1 MQNIYFTL
9 FYVKLKSA
17 EDIFQNNLSAEEKEE
32 AINLLVSFQ
41 TRCLQSVSTSFNT
54 TEVPSTQSCQLFP
67 SVDAKSTLDRIST
80 IYRAIQEDI
89 THEASLVSEEMCKFD
104 RSGMNS
110 PSTNRFVAEA
120 INMKT
125 CNKIIDQAV
134 QDSTEDITAKPI
146 TTDSYNTSIK
156 RHGSDVSNVVV
167 LEEPYFDHSEVY
179 DIHDIGEDIIAE
191 EMTQTPSKTWPERPS
206 ALQEEMIIDVFPSL
220 SNNYEKGK
228 CGSSN
233 GKKKLLKK
241 FKIKSDKTVAY
252 NFKCSECDIGF
263 YFGSHYD
270 KHMET
275 HENWPWDCA
284 ICDRKC
290 QSFIELSDHY
300 QIVHSMNVSIDNAVK
315 RKYTCNKCDKSF
327 DKPSSL
333 FTHQKREGPIKCEP
347 CQRVFKTRNRLLM
360 HEQSYSHCKK
370 SGQKFTLERNF
381 LCTECG
387 KSFYKWKYLKIH
399 MICHNTEKLYTCKH
413 CSYKSPHSG
422 AVKSHMKRHF
432 ESERTHLCELCGA
445 CFHANNNLQIHMTFK
460 HNDVRNFS
468 CSSCSSKFK
477 SRQEQIRHTKRH
489 HSENKI
495 EKCFCGK
502 EYRHRASLR
511 KHMKSVHGSD
521 GNLPPIMRVKTLD
534 QPSKSIYKEDPSKP
548 KPAKEKKKKNPKPLS
563 GFRKFIMVTSRGKG
577 AMKSKLK
584 TVISTSKR
592 LNEES
597 TNILVNSKNIAEDK
611 VTSLLSEK
619 DDQDINK
626 ITKEKYKEILHK
638 KNGQKK
644 NMKINQASST
654 VTDCQSKLMES
665 SQIPSEQDNH
675 YSSEENQIIEK
686 PTVVNQ
692 TLVEQKGKSYIQTE
706 HSYCVEKQP
715 VFDQL
720 NGKSQQTSYVNSQQT
735 FYINTQQNN
744 YINSQQT
751 ANYINLQQNSYV
763 NLQPTGYIHSQP
775 LFIPLFNIYGYGSV
789 GPLALNQ
796 GVILPQ

>member
-1 MQNIYFTL
+1 
-9 FYVKLKSA
+9 
-17 EDIFQNNLSAEEKEE
+17 
-32 AINLLVSFQ
+32 
-41 TRCLQSVSTSFNT
+41 
-54 TEVPSTQSCQLFP
+54 
-67 SVDAKSTLDRIST
+67 
-80 IYRAIQEDI
+80 
-89 THEASLVSEEMCKFD
+89 
-104 RSGMNS
+104 
-110 PSTNRFVAEA
+110 
-120 INMKT
+120 MKT

-134 QDSTEDITAKPI
+134 QDTTEDVTAKPI
-146 TTDSYNTSIK
+146 TTDSFNTSIS
-156 RHGSDVSNVVV
+156 SDVSNVVV
-167 LEEPYFDHSEVY
+167 LEEPYYDHSEVY

-206 ALQEEMIIDVFPSL
+206 ASQEEMIIDVFPSL
-220 SNNYEKGK
+220 SNNYEKG
-228 CGSSN
+228 SLSN

-275 HENWPWDCA
+275 HQNWDCA

-290 QSFIELSDHY
+290 QSFIELSNHY

-315 RKYTCNKCDKSF
+315 RKYACNKCDKSF

-360 HEQSYSHCKK
+360 HEQSYAHCKK

-387 KSFYKWKYLKIH
+387 KSFYQWKYLKIH

-445 CFHANNNLQIHMTFK
+445 CFHANNNLRIHMTFK

-477 SRQEQIRHTKRH
+477 SRQEQIRHTKLH
-489 HSENKI
+489 HSENNM

-521 GNLPPIMRVKTLD
+521 RNLPPIMRVKTLD
-534 QPSKSIYKEDPSKP
+534 QPTKSIYKEDPSKP
-548 KPAKEKKKKNPKPLS
+548 KPPKEKKKKKENPKPLS

-577 AMKSKLK
+577 AMKSNLK
-584 TVISTSKR
+584 TVISTTEKT
-592 LNEES
+592 NQES
-597 TNILVNSKNIAEDK
+597 TNIPVKSKNVAEDK
-611 VTSLLSEK
+611 VASLLAEK
-619 DDQDINK
+619 DNLDINK

-638 KNGQKK
+638 ENVQKK
-644 NMKINQASST
+644 NMKINQASSN

-665 SQIPSEQDNH
+665 SQNLSEQGNH
-675 YSSEENQIIEK
+675 CSSEKNQNNEK
-686 PTVVNQ
+686 QSVVNQ

-720 NGKSQQTSYVNSQQT
+720 NGKPQQTNYVNSQQA
-735 FYINTQQNN
+735 FYINTQQIDYINSQQTASYINLQQNN

-751 ANYINLQQNSYV
+751 ASYINLQQNNYV

-775 LFIPLFNIYGYGSV
+775 MFIPLFNIYGNGSV